1 MANDRF
7 VYDDDSQPWTPD
19 RWNGPTPG
27 NFGRSSISTSLSPSP
42 HRTLQPIDRLGYLPF
57 DEWEEGEEYDQQPPQ
72 YVCYTIKWILRIN
85 NKRAGG
91 ATVKDL
97 VVAPSEY
104 WDERLTGA
112 LEDMLQAKKK
122 KHLRARYESAELTVS
137 VNERNQSDLEQF
149 ESTKNIKWK
158 PLEKQLCKWSNL
170 LHIGKKLTI
179 DIVFAYRTDDDAVST
194 PASRKGDKRGRV
206 STTRKQLA
214 ECDAY
219 IADEEERTGR
229 PSCWDH
235 VYEQMRCRDGG
246 KLDGHDD
253 VPEDI
258 QKDLIAQSQ
267 GRTASKKGQGVEM
280 PYHPININVLSS
292 QPGAR
297 ESSGVATPPQHP
309 ATINHPVIP
318 GPGAVR
324 KYCKWLES
332 RATEEAYRADIRKV
346 CQVVLENLMDLEL
359 IMGAQN
365 PGFFT
370 TKGIKREQRSVSVVI
385 SLSGPAFKGT

>member
-1 MANDRF
+1 
-7 VYDDDSQPWTPD
+7 
-19 RWNGPTPG
+19 
-27 NFGRSSISTSLSPSP
+27 
-42 HRTLQPIDRLGYLPF
+42 LQQIDRLGYLPF

-72 YVCYTIKWILRIN
+72 YVCYTIKWVLRIN

-104 WDERLTGA
+104 WDECLKGA
-112 LEDMLQAKKK
+112 LEEMLQAKKK
-122 KHLRARYESAELTVS
+122 KYLRARYESAELTVS

-158 PLEKQLCKWSNL
+158 AVEKQLRKWSNL
-170 LHIGKKLTI
+170 VRIGKKLTI
-179 DIVFAYRTDDDAVST
+179 DIIFAYRTDDDAVST
-194 PASRKGDKRGRV
+194 PASKRGDKRGRV

-219 IADEEERTGR
+219 IADEQERTGR

-235 VYEQMRCRDGG
+235 VYEQMRCRVSSCPLGSDWCWVNPRGKRHYKLTGRFLTRLSEYVEDGG
-246 KLDGHDD
+246 RLDGHDD

-267 GRTASKKGQGVEM
+267 ERTASKKSQGVEM
-280 PYHPININVLSS
+280 PYHPININVLPP

-297 ESSGVATPPQHP
+297 ESSGGATPLQHP
-309 ATINHPVIP
+309 ATINHAVIP

-324 KYCKWLES
+324 EYCKWLES
-332 RATEEAYRADIRKV
+332 RAIEEAYRADIRKA

-365 PGFFT
+365 PGFLP
-370 TKGIKREQRSVSVVI
+370 RR
-385 SLSGPAFKGT
+385 A

>member
-1 MANDRF
+1 
-7 VYDDDSQPWTPD
+7 
-19 RWNGPTPG
+19 
-27 NFGRSSISTSLSPSP
+27 
-42 HRTLQPIDRLGYLPF
+42 
-57 DEWEEGEEYDQQPPQ
+57 
-72 YVCYTIKWILRIN
+72 VCYTIKWILRIN

-104 WDERLTGA
+104 WNERLKGA
-112 LEDMLQAKKK
+112 LEEMLQAEKKK
-122 KHLRARYESAELTVS
+122 NLRARYESAELTVS

-149 ESTKNIKWK
+149 ESTKNIKWN
-158 PLEKQLCKWSNL
+158 PVEKQLCKWSNL
-170 LHIGKKLTI
+170 LRIGKKLTI

-235 VYEQMRCRDGG
+235 VYEQMRCRVSSCPLGSDWCWVNPRDKRHDKLTGRFLTRLTEYVEDGG

-253 VPEDI
+253 VPDDI

-267 GRTASKKGQGVEM
+267 GRTASKKSQGVEM
-280 PYHPININVLSS
+280 PYHPININVLPP

-297 ESSGVATPPQHP
+297 ESSGGATPPQHP
-309 ATINHPVIP
+309 ATINHSVIP

-324 KYCKWLES
+324 DYCKWLES
-332 RATEEAYRADIRKV
+332 RATEEAYRADIRKA
-346 CQVVLENLMDLEL
+346 CQVTLENLMDLEL

-370 TKGIKREQRSVSVVI
+370 NKGIKEGTALRFIRDIPEW
-385 SLSGPAFKGT
+385 SGLQGDTRGSEMSGALADDGLE